1 MVVQSIAMRLLR
13 LVKHVGRWRRQAW
26 GTLSTH
32 AGYDRVLAARMLYIT
47 MYVVISYVHMHE
59 VARVGLR
66 ACGLRA
72 ARSAQRYRRP
82 FSQPPFSGS
91 GSGRIGPTD

>member
-32 AGYDRVLAARMLYIT
+32 AGYDRVLAARIFLYN
-47 MYVVISYVHMHE
+47 VRCVILYARMHK
-59 VARVGLR
+59 VACAV
-66 ACGLRA
+66 
-72 ARSAQRYRRP
+72 SALP
-82 FSQPPFSGS
+82 
-91 GSGRIGPTD
+91 D